1 MSLKK
6 IVTLFLLLATVLAS
20 FTFTGNALAASGCG
34 GPYTVQWGD
43 TVASVASRCGTTQDA
58 IRQANPN
65 LRYWLYAGQ
74 TISMP
79 GNYGNNNG
87 YNNNTYNPAQ
97 QNFANNNGRSGY
109 NNNTYNPAPQNYANN
124 NGRNGY
130 NNNTYNPAPQYASN
144 YYAPQA
150 GRTYV
155 VQWGDTLRNIADRTG
170 VSIYDIQAV
179 NPQIWNPNW
188 IFYGQVINLPR
199 SAQYYTVQY
208 GDTLAIIAARYGTS
222 LYSLESLNQ
231 LWNPNLIYPGQVI
244 RIW

>member
-6 IVTLFLLLATVLAS
+6 IVNLFLLLATLLAS
-20 FTFTGNALAASGCG
+20 FAFTGNALAASGCG

-87 YNNNTYNPAQ
+87 YNNNTYNPA
-97 QNFANNNGRSGY
+97 
-109 NNNTYNPAPQNYANN
+109 PQNYANN

-130 NNNTYNPAPQYASN
+130 NNNTYNPAPQYYASN

-199 SAQYYTVQY
+199 AAQYYTVQY

>member
-1 MSLKK
+1 MSFKK
-6 IVTLFLLLATVLAS
+6 IVNLSLMLATLLAS

-43 TVASVASRCGTTQDA
+43 TLASVAYRCGTTQDA

-79 GNYGNNNG
+79 GYYGNNNG
-87 YNNNTYNPAQ
+87 YNNHTYDPAPQ
-97 QNFANNNGRSGY
+97 TYANNNGHNGY
-109 NNNTYNPAPQNYANN
+109 NNNTYNPAPQNYA
-124 NGRNGY
+124 
-130 NNNTYNPAPQYASN
+130 AN

-155 VQWGDTLRNIADRTG
+155 VQWGDTLQKIADRTG
-170 VSIYDIQAV
+170 VSVYDIEAV
-179 NPQIWNPNW
+179 NPQVWNPNW

-199 SAQYYTVQY
+199 PAQYYTVQY
-208 GDTLAIIAARYGTS
+208 GDTLAIIAARFGTS

>member
-6 IVTLFLLLATVLAS
+6 IVNLFLLLATLLAS
-20 FTFTGNALAASGCG
+20 FAFTGNALAASGCG

-74 TISMP
+74 TITMP

-87 YNNNTYNPAQ
+87 YNGH
-97 QNFANNNGRSGY
+97 NNNNGY
-109 NNNTYNPAPQNYANN
+109 NNNTYNPAPQNYA
-124 NGRNGY
+124 
-130 NNNTYNPAPQYASN
+130 SN
-144 YYAPQA
+144 YYAPQS

-155 VQWGDTLRNIADRTG
+155 VQWGDTLRKIADRTG
-170 VSIYDIQAV
+170 VSVYDIQAV

-199 SAQYYTVQY
+199 PAQYYTVHY
-208 GDTLAIIAARYGTS
+208 GDTLQIIASRFGTS
-222 LYSLESLNQ
+222 VYSLESINQ

>member
-6 IVTLFLLLATVLAS
+6 IVTLFLSLATLLAS
-20 FTFTGNALAASGCG
+20 FAFTGNALAASGCG
-34 GPYTVQWGD
+34 GPYQVQWGD
-43 TVASVASRCGTTQDA
+43 TLASVAYRCGTSQDA

-87 YNNNTYNPAQ
+87 YNNGRNGYN
-97 QNFANNNGRSGY
+97 GY

-124 NGRNGY
+124 NAHNGYNGYNGY
-130 NNNTYNPAPQYASN
+130 NNNTYNPAPQYYASN
-144 YYAPQA
+144 YATQA

-155 VQWGDTLRNIADRTG
+155 VQWGDTLRNIAHRTN
-170 VSIYDIQAV
+170 VNLNDLEAA
-179 NPQIWNPNW
+179 NPQLWNPNW
-188 IFYGQVINLPR
+188 IFAGQVINLPN
-199 SAQYYTVQY
+199 APQYYTVQY
-208 GDTLAIIAARYGTS
+208 GDTLAIIAARFGTS
-222 LYSLESLNQ
+222 LYSLELLNQ

-244 RIW
+244 RVW

>member
-79 GNYGNNNG
+79 GNYGNNN
-87 YNNNTYNPAQ
+87 
-97 QNFANNNGRSGY
+97 GY